1 MNAECFDEIDRLLI
15 AVQVLLQ
22 SATSVSPPYPQAAY
36 TTVNSIAL
44 AELRGAA
51 REVWENR

>member
-1 MNAECFDEIDRLLI
+1 MSTEQFDEVDRLLI

-22 SATSVSPPYPQAAY
+22 SATRVSPPYPQATY